1 MVIESF
7 INPKEAEKH
16 PWRLFFIGFLY
27 ATAAAFLSYW
37 IFRQYSSLV
46 MVTLTVIAT
55 MPLMYRTLKHEERI
69 DTLLDKETKIL
80 KHHSKTLSFLL
91 FMFIGY
97 IVAFSL
103 IYILAPAEWTS
114 LLFKSQVETITQIN
128 NRVSGN
134 AESDVISNIFASIFF
149 NNIRVLMFSIFFAF
163 FYGAGTIFILAW
175 NATVIGAA
183 MGTFMKNV
191 LAEYIAKFG
200 SVNIIN
206 YLNAFSLGFFRY
218 TIHGLPEIAAYFVGG
233 IAGGIISVAMIN
245 HDLETDKFKNIMLD
259 ALDLTMLAILILFIA
274 AVIEVY
280 VTPAFFG

>member
-7 INPKEAEKH
+7 ISPKEAEKH
-16 PWRLFFIGFLY
+16 PWRLFFVGFLY

-55 MPLMYRTLKHEERI
+55 MPLMYRTLKHEERV
-69 DTLLDKETKIL
+69 DTLLDNETKIL

-103 IYILAPAEWTS
+103 IYILAPAEWVS

-128 NRVSGN
+128 NRVSGD
-134 AESDVISNIFASIFF
+134 AGSDVISNIFASIFF

-191 LAEYIAKFG
+191 LADYIAKFG
-200 SVNIIN
+200 SVNAIN

-218 TIHGLPEIAAYFVGG
+218 TIHGIPEIAAYFVGG

>member
-7 INPKEAEKH
+7 ISPKEAEKH
-16 PWRLFFIGFLY
+16 PWRLFFVGFLY

-55 MPLMYRTLKHEERI
+55 MPLMYRTLKHEERV
-69 DTLLDKETKIL
+69 DTLLDNETKIL

-103 IYILAPAEWTS
+103 IYILAPAEWVS

-128 NRVSGN
+128 NRVSGD
-134 AESDVISNIFASIFF
+134 AGSDVISNIFASIFF
-149 NNIRVLMFSIFFAF
+149 NNIMVLMFSIFFAF

-191 LAEYIAKFG
+191 LADYIAKFG
-200 SVNIIN
+200 SVNAIN

-218 TIHGLPEIAAYFVGG
+218 TIHGIPEIAAYFVGG

-245 HDLETDKFKNIMLD
+245 HDLETDKFMNIMLD

-280 VTPAFFG
+280 VTPTFFG

>member
-7 INPKEAEKH
+7 ISPKEAEKH
-16 PWRLFFIGFLY
+16 PWRLFFVGFLY

-55 MPLMYRTLKHEERI
+55 MPLMYRTLKHEERV
-69 DTLLDKETKIL
+69 DTLLDNETKIL

-103 IYILAPAEWTS
+103 IYILAPAEWVS

-128 NRVSGN
+128 NRVSGD
-134 AESDVISNIFASIFF
+134 AGSDVISNIFASIFF

-191 LAEYIAKFG
+191 LADYIAKFG
-200 SVNIIN
+200 SVNAIN

-218 TIHGLPEIAAYFVGG
+218 TIHGIPEIAAYFVGG

-280 VTPAFFG
+280 VTPTFFG

>member
-7 INPKEAEKH
+7 ISPKEAEKH
-16 PWRLFFIGFLY
+16 PWRLFFVGFLY

-55 MPLMYRTLKHEERI
+55 MPLMYRTLKHEERV
-69 DTLLDKETKIL
+69 DTLLDNETKIL

-103 IYILAPAEWTS
+103 IYILAPAEWVS

-128 NRVSGN
+128 NRVSGD
-134 AESDVISNIFASIFF
+134 AGSDVISNIFASIFF

-191 LAEYIAKFG
+191 LADYIAKFG
-200 SVNIIN
+200 SVNAIN

-218 TIHGLPEIAAYFVGG
+218 TIHGIPEIAAYFVGG
-233 IAGGIISVAMIN
+233 IAG
-245 HDLETDKFKNIMLD
+245 
-259 ALDLTMLAILILFIA
+259 
-274 AVIEVY
+274 
-280 VTPAFFG
+280 